1 MSSANLPPASGAY
14 SSQQPSAG
22 KPGSWAAYDQPPN
35 EWPPSNA
42 PYSSTTYRPTPEQLT
57 RDELRQRYLRRNVYA
72 PIIIAAIIAL
82 ALFALI
88 VYLAFGVA
96 TPQAKSFIAGMSA
109 LVVILFAGPMII
121 LMAILPIAWL
131 ALRLNRRQK
140 RKERPETGPMA
151 YRSRAQTWL
160 WQLDGLLDSVDH
172 GVDGLSARIRQ
183 PLIALH
189 ARFAWLRGWLNGIRG
204 KFTRSI

>member
-1 MSSANLPPASGAY
+1 MSSANLPPASGTY

-72 PIIIAAIIAL
+72 PIIIAAIIAV

-109 LVVILFAGPMII
+109 LVVILFAGPTII
-121 LMAILPIAWL
+121 LMAILP
-131 ALRLNRRQK
+131 
-140 RKERPETGPMA
+140 
-151 YRSRAQTWL
+151 
-160 WQLDGLLDSVDH
+160 
-172 GVDGLSARIRQ
+172 
-183 PLIALH
+183 
-189 ARFAWLRGWLNGIRG
+189 FAWLFYGPATDSLGE
-204 KFTRSI
+204 